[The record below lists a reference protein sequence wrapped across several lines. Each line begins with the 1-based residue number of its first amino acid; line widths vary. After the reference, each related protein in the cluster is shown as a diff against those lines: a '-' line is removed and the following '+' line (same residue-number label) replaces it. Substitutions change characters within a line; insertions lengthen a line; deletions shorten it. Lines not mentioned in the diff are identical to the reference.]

1 MQVQHVR
8 TEDGRDRVVYTY
20 QLSRGQSD
28 ERNYGGVKM
37 SSSFSKLQCFCLM
50 CLTSEAV
57 WLGIRAAEMTNF
69 PSDITEEAKTV
80 AAKINQK
87 LWVCFFLD
95 VND

>member
-20 QLSRGQSD
+20 QLSRGQTE
-28 ERNYGGVKM
+28 ERNYGGLRFFLV
-37 SSSFSKLQCFCLM
+37 FLNYICLIWIIN
-50 CLTSEAV
+50 EAV

-69 PSDITEEAKTV
+69 PSKIIQEAKTV

-87 LWVCFFLD
+87 LWVCFFLFMTHE
-95 VND
+95 